1 MDLIVSSG
9 ETRTPELDI
18 NELGPVKKKK
28 KQIVADEAFRSP
40 YVCILSFELELLP
53 SI

>member
-1 MDLIVSSG
+1 MDLTVSSG
-9 ETRTPELDI
+9 ETRTLELDI
-18 NELGPVKKKK
+18 NELGPEKE

-40 YVCILSFELELLP
+40 YVCVLSFELELLP